1 MGLQVHGY
9 PNLFTTGAPLAPS
22 AALCNMT
29 TCLQQQVDWITDCIV
44 YARKNGKQVVEATK
58 EFEDNW
64 VKHHDETAA
73 ATLVVKTDS
82 WYMGSNVDGKTRRL
96 LAYIGGVGNY
106 NKQCDELAA
115 NGYQGFAMT

>member
-9 PNLFTTGAPLAPS
+9 PNLFTTGATLAPS
-22 AALCNMT
+22 AALRNMT
-29 TCLQQQVDWITDCIV
+29 TCLQQPGDRITERIV
-44 YARKNGKQVVEATK
+44 YARKNGKQVGEATK

-64 VKHHDETAA
+64 VKRHDETAA

-96 LAYIGGVGNY
+96 RAYIGGVGHH
-106 NKQCDELAA
+106 KRQCGEIAA